1 MIGFG
6 LRWIAIAV
14 VVVLSSACQN
24 LALRDGGPG
33 SDATGQLGSPASQ
46 QSPADIYIDLSGAY
60 LREGQLTN
68 ALLNANKAVMADSGS
83 SNAHYMLAL
92 VRQRL
97 GELGPAEEAFRKSV
111 ALDPHNPLAL
121 NAYGSFLCELKR
133 YEEADE
139 YFRRALG
146 NPLYATPWIASQN
159 AGWCNE
165 MAGDMKAAEIDYRAA
180 LRTNPRFAPS
190 LLAMAKISYTQGNF
204 LSARAYLQRYAE
216 VTPHNAESLW
226 LGVLTEKQLGDQDQM
241 ATYSL
246 KLRANFPDSE
256 EAMYLKT
263 VE

>member
-24 LALRDGGPG
+24 PALRDGGPG
-33 SDATGQLGSPASQ
+33 SDATGQLGSPTSQ

-68 ALLNANKAVMADSGS
+68 ALLNANKAVMADSDS
-83 SNAHYMLAL
+83 SNAYYMLAL

-97 GELGPAEEAFRKSV
+97 GELGPAEEAFRESV
-111 ALDPHNPLAL
+111 ALDGHNPLAL
-121 NAYGSFLCELKR
+121 NAYGSFLCEQKR
-133 YEEADE
+133 YKEADD

-146 NPLYATPWIASQN
+146 NPLYATPWLAWHN
-159 AGWCNE
+159 AGWCKE
-165 MAGDMKAAEIDYRAA
+165 TAGDITGAEIDYRAA

-190 LLAMAKISYTQGNF
+190 LLGMAKISYNGGNY

-216 VTPHNAESLW
+216 VAPHNAESLW

-246 KLRANFPDSE
+246 KLRAKFPDSE